1 MPVHVGDR
9 TESADVSK
17 YAKLESNV
25 LLTTNI
31 YAGAVI
37 VVACSRYITPLITE
51 LASKVLFTI
60 II

>member
-25 LLTTNI
+25 LLTINI
-31 YAGAVI
+31 CAGAV

-51 LASKVLFTI
+51 LASKVLFAI

>member
-25 LLTTNI
+25 LLTINM
-31 YAGAVI
+31 YAGAV
-37 VVACSRYITPLITE
+37 VVACSRYIAPLITE
-51 LASKVLFTI
+51 LASKVLFAI